1 VNEANALRTVY
12 LRADTI
18 AEPQRGGQCRIEGWL
33 EEEDLNARRTRML
46 TREANTLRRQLG
58 IRRPRDLAA
67 VREQT
72 RDRVRHFRERQKK
85 RQLDRRGLVVML
97 KQMVDKRRNDFSA
110 EAITA
115 ALKRPKHYP
124 VALVAELL
132 AELKASGDYDRILA
146 ETVSRSGCA
155 LSVGGPLFAFS
166 SVLRS
171 SPDFGHNAASRRTD
185 AQGQTQTSLV
195 PGAGLAA
202 RDQNRCCAGIL
213 KMHRHRKRA
222 SW

>member
-146 ETVSRSGCA
+146 ETVS
-155 LSVGGPLFAFS
+155 
-166 SVLRS
+166 
-171 SPDFGHNAASRRTD
+171 
-185 AQGQTQTSLV
+185 
-195 PGAGLAA
+195 
-202 RDQNRCCAGIL
+202 
-213 KMHRHRKRA
+213 
-222 SW
+222 

>member
-1 VNEANALRTVY
+1 
-12 LRADTI
+12 
-18 AEPQRGGQCRIEGWL
+18 
-33 EEEDLNARRTRML
+33 M
-46 TREANTLRRQLG
+46 
-58 IRRPRDLAA
+58 
-67 VREQT
+67 REQT

-146 ETVSRSGCA
+146 ETVS
-155 LSVGGPLFAFS
+155 
-166 SVLRS
+166 
-171 SPDFGHNAASRRTD
+171 
-185 AQGQTQTSLV
+185 
-195 PGAGLAA
+195 
-202 RDQNRCCAGIL
+202 
-213 KMHRHRKRA
+213 
-222 SW
+222 